1 MTTDRPE
8 LADEE
13 LTTRLAEALRGK
25 QWIRKMMGDGHW
37 SILQADESDLAA
49 VLLPVVRQYGDRWA
63 AKELETMAD
72 TIDDWHLSACDP
84 VLMLRARAATLHER
98 ADRDR

>member
-1 MTTDRPE
+1 MTDDQVSDDADPMAQ
-8 LADEE
+8 LAD
-13 LTTRLAEALRGK
+13 LEA
-25 QWIRKMMGDGHW
+25 
-37 SILQADESDLAA
+37 
-49 VLLPVVRQYGDRWA
+49 LLPVVRQYADRWA

-72 TIDDWHLSACDP
+72 TIDDRHLSACDP